1 MRSARER
8 CATKGMQRSI
18 WKVLIADDDPV
29 VLALVSSLL
38 EGEEDFVVV
47 ATAFDVPSAIDAAEH
62 TMPDLALLDVVMPG
76 GGGPAAAEGIRRCC
90 PRTRMVALSGSD
102 DVATVRAMLAAGVH
116 RYAVKGMPTDEL
128 LAMLRAVMENDVEEE
143 EPVLAA
149 PKGQPRFARGAVG
162 VLAAMSDAAGLM
174 TLASV
179 IAADPGLELVGLAQ
193 SAAHA
198 ETLAARYRPA
208 VALVDAGLDAGGG
221 DRATSLIRCASPS
234 TAVIALW
241 SGRDRSQLLA
251 MIRSGARGHLA
262 RPGMDSI
269 AAAIRDVAAGGV
281 SLDPGLAAVLVE
293 ELVAR
298 LDQRPDS
305 AVAVDLDE
313 RLERAARGEG
323 LVTMVQPIVNLRHRG
338 VVGHEALTRFS
349 LAPRQSPDV
358 WFAEATAAGRGQELE
373 LTAAERALT
382 ALPTLPYDSWLS
394 INVSPEV
401 AATEEFCSLISD
413 DDAPRV
419 VVEMT
424 EHAPVHDYDGLSE
437 ALGPL
442 RERGVRVAV
451 DDAGAGFASLRH
463 ILLLRPDFIKL
474 DISLSRGVGEDDAR
488 RAMARALVGFASE
501 TGATVIAEGLE
512 SPADVAA
519 LRLLDVPLGQGYE
532 LGRPAPL
539 GRFVRS

>member
-1 MRSARER
+1 MQSA
-8 CATKGMQRSI
+8 T

-29 VLALVSSLL
+29 VLALVSALL
-38 EGEEDFVVV
+38 EGEADFAIV
-47 ATAFDVPSAIDAAEH
+47 AKATDAVTAITAAERCK
-62 TMPDLALLDVVMPG
+62 PDLALLDVSMPG
-76 GGGPAAAEGIRRCC
+76 GGGAAAAAGIHDRS
-90 PRTRMVALSGSD
+90 PRTKIVALSGSD
-102 DVATVRAMLAAGVH
+102 DVATVRGMLDVGVN

-128 LAMLRAVMENDVEEE
+128 LAMLRSLMADAVED
-143 EPVLAA
+143 PVVATPA
-149 PKGQPRFARGAVG
+149 GRVRPVGGAVG
-162 VLAAMSDAAGLM
+162 VLAAMSDANALM
-174 TLASV
+174 GLASV
-179 IAADPGLELVGLAQ
+179 VMADPELELVGLAQ

-198 ETLAARYRPA
+198 GTLAARHRPA
-208 VALVDAGLDAGGG
+208 VALVDAGLEAGGG
-221 DRATSLIRCASPS
+221 DRATALIRSASPG

-241 SGRDRSQLLA
+241 SGRDRSQLLG

-262 RPGMDSI
+262 RPSVDTV
-269 AAAIRDVAAGGV
+269 AHAIRDVADGGV

-298 LDQRPDS
+298 LDERPGAS
-305 AVAVDLDE
+305 APAGLGE
-313 RLERAARGEG
+313 RLDRATRGEG
-323 LVTMVQPIVNLRHRG
+323 MVTLVQPIVNLQHRG

-349 LAPRQSPDV
+349 LSPRQSPDV
-358 WFAEATAAGRGQELE
+358 WFAEAAAIGRGTDLE
-373 LTAAERALT
+373 LVAAERALT
-382 ALPTLPYDSWLS
+382 VLPSLPHESWLS
-394 INVSPEV
+394 VNVSPEV
-401 AATEEFCSLISD
+401 AAMHEFSSLID
-413 DDAPRV
+413 DEVAPRV

-424 EHAPVHDYDGLSE
+424 EHAPVYDYDALTE

-474 DISLSRGVGEDDAR
+474 DISLSRGVGQDDAR

-501 TGATVIAEGLE
+501 TGAVVIAEGLE
-512 SPADVAA
+512 SQADVTA

-539 GRFVRS
+539 AGIGEG

>member
-1 MRSARER
+1 
-8 CATKGMQRSI
+8 MQRST

-29 VLALVSSLL
+29 VLALVSALL
-38 EGEEDFVVV
+38 EAEEDFEVV
-47 ATAFDVPSAIDAAEH
+47 ASAHDAPSAVAAAER
-62 TMPDLALLDVVMPG
+62 TAPDLALIDVVMPG
-76 GGGPAAAEGIRRCC
+76 GGGPAAAEGIRRSS
-90 PRTRMVALSGSD
+90 PEVKIVALSGSD

-116 RYAVKGMPTDEL
+116 RYAVKGMPTSEL
-128 LAMLRAVMENDVEEE
+128 LAMLRCVMDGRVEDQDAVVDA
-143 EPVLAA
+143 PVNLAF
-149 PKGQPRFARGAVG
+149 GRDAVG
-162 VLAAMSDAAGLM
+162 VLAAMSDSAGLM
-174 TLASV
+174 TVASV
-179 IAADPGLELVGLAQ
+179 IMGDPDLELVGLAQ
-193 SAAHA
+193 SAVHA
-198 ETLAARYRPA
+198 ETLAARHRPA
-208 VALVDAGLDAGGG
+208 VALVDAGLEAGGG
-221 DRATSLIRCASPS
+221 DRATSLIRAASPD

-241 SGRDRSQLLA
+241 SGRDRDQLLS

-262 RPGMDSI
+262 RPGLETV
-269 AAAIRDVAAGGV
+269 AAAIRDVADGGV

-298 LDQRPDS
+298 LDHRPGG
-305 AVAVDLDE
+305 AVSDDLYE
-313 RLERAARGEG
+313 RLDRAARGEG
-323 LVTMVQPIVNLRHRG
+323 VVTMVQPIVNLRHRG

-349 LAPRQSPDV
+349 LEPRQTPDV
-358 WFAEATAAGRGQELE
+358 WFAEATAAGRGSDLE
-373 LTAAERALT
+373 LMAAERALN
-382 ALPTLPYDSWLS
+382 ALPALPYDSWLS
-394 INVSPEV
+394 VNVSPEV
-401 AATEEFCSLISD
+401 AAMPEFGSLID
-413 DDAPRV
+413 DDVAPRV

-424 EHAPVHDYDGLSE
+424 EHAPVHDYDALSQ
-437 ALGPL
+437 ALGPM

-512 SPADVAA
+512 SAADVAA

-539 GRFVRS
+539 GRFSRFGRG

>member
-1 MRSARER
+1 
-8 CATKGMQRSI
+8 
-18 WKVLIADDDPV
+18 
-29 VLALVSSLL
+29 
-38 EGEEDFVVV
+38 
-47 ATAFDVPSAIDAAEH
+47 
-62 TMPDLALLDVVMPG
+62 MPG
-76 GGGPAAAEGIRRCC
+76 GGGPAAAEGICRTC
-90 PRTRMVALSGSD
+90 PNVKIVALSGSD
-102 DVATVRAMLAAGVH
+102 DVATVRSMLDAGVH
-116 RYAVKGMPTDEL
+116 RYAVKGLPTEEL
-128 LAMLRAVMENDVEEE
+128 LAMLRSALERDAEEE
-143 EPVLAA
+143 QPVLAA
-149 PKGQPRFARGAVG
+149 PRGPTVVARGSVG

-174 TLASV
+174 TVASV
-179 IAADPGLELVGLAQ
+179 VTADPDLELVGLAQ

-198 ETLAARYRPA
+198 ETLAARHRPA
-208 VALVDAGLDAGGG
+208 VALVDAGLEAGGG
-221 DRATSLIRCASPS
+221 DRATALIRAASPS

-241 SGRDRSQLLA
+241 SGRDRSQLLS

-262 RPGMDSI
+262 RPGMDSV
-269 AAAIRDVAAGGV
+269 AAAIRDVAEGGV

-298 LDQRPDS
+298 LDQRPGS
-305 AVAVDLDE
+305 AVTVDLFE
-313 RLERAARGEG
+313 RLERASRGEG
-323 LVTMVQPIVNLRHRG
+323 VVTMVQPIVNLRHRG

-358 WFAEATAAGRGQELE
+358 WFAEATAAGCGPELE
-373 LTAAERALT
+373 LMAAERALG
-382 ALPTLPYDSWLS
+382 ALHALPYDSWLS
-394 INVSPEV
+394 VNVSPEV
-401 AATEEFCSLISD
+401 AATDAFASLISD
-413 DDAPRV
+413 DAAPRV

-424 EHAPVHDYDGLSE
+424 EHAPVHDYDALSE
-437 ALGPL
+437 ALGSM

-539 GRFVRS
+539 GRFARG